1 MKRGEMRKE
10 KKERKAKVRNKTK
23 ESKTWRGRKE
33 KEMQKVVL
41 PNFSERESS
50 FSLDL

>member
-10 KKERKAKVRNKTK
+10 KKERKEKVRNKTK

-41 PNFSERESS
+41 PILVRESLP
-50 FSLDL
+50 SL

>member
-1 MKRGEMRKE
+1 MRKE
-10 KKERKAKVRNKTK
+10 KKGKKKKQKGRNKGK
-23 ESKTWRGRKE
+23 ENVGKKE
-33 KEMQKVVL
+33 KGMQKVVL